1 MTTTKTAGP
10 WLLPTEPVPVRLMN
24 TIWADRRG
32 VHDALAT
39 RADLSAWL
47 EAVAPRAD
55 SGAWRTTR
63 ADLDRARAL
72 RDALRTLAGVVCGD
86 HRPGAPPRF
95 DPAAAL
101 AAVNAAAANG
111 SPPALAWRDDHLER
125 AAAARAQQVPAA
137 ALADVAVAAIELLT
151 DPAAPA
157 IRACNAPGCV
167 LYFVKDHPRRE
178 WCSTSCGNRVRA
190 ARHYRR
196 HRGDAG

>member
-1 MTTTKTAGP
+1 MTTIKAGGP
-10 WLLPTEPVPVRLMN
+10 WVLPKEPAPVRLMN

-47 EAVAPRAD
+47 EAVAPSAPGSPWRA
-55 SGAWRTTR
+55 TR

-72 RDALRTLAGVVCGD
+72 RDALRTLAAVASSDV
-86 HRPGAPPRF
+86 RPGAPPRLH
-95 DPAAAL
+95 PAAAV
-101 AAVNAAAANG
+101 AAVNAAAAG
-111 SPPALAWRDDHLER
+111 ASPPALAWEDDRLRR
-125 AAAARAQQVPAA
+125 AAPARRHVPAT
-137 ALADVAVAAIELLT
+137 ALSDVAAAAIELLT
-151 DPAAPA
+151 DPAAQPL
-157 IRACNAPGCV
+157 RACNAPGCV

-178 WCSTSCGNRVRA
+178 WCSTGCGNRVRA